1 MEWLQCH
8 MTKDLYFLMYLLGL
22 VGRAKSLAEC
32 WKSQHRSG
40 SHFWEQLSALIAF
53 TDECCIGKSWHL
65 VGAADRSII
74 PSLSLLLKR
83 KILCERRETDGI
95 CRGHPGNPGAALWH
109 PSYLFPLITVWL
121 LSWLF
126 WYFRLTVPLLPKY
139 RSLFPASFCT
149 TAFLLEWYK
158 APGK

>member
-65 VGAADRSII
+65 GGAADRSII
-74 PSLSLLLKR
+74 PSLRLLLKR
-83 KILCERRETDGI
+83 KDTVREKGNWRHMQGTSRQPGSCSVTSQLLVSSHYSLTPELIILVLQAYS
-95 CRGHPGNPGAALWH
+95 PSAAQVSQSL
-109 PSYLFPLITVWL
+109 PSQL
-121 LSWLF
+121 LNNCIF
-126 WYFRLTVPLLPKY
+126 V
-139 RSLFPASFCT
+139 
-149 TAFLLEWYK
+149 
-158 APGK
+158 GVV